1 MQILYWFLM
10 TAVVVVIGAISLSI
24 IFDFIFGGN

>member
-1 MQILYWFLM
+1 MQILYWFFM
-10 TAVVVVIGAISLSI
+10 TATVVVIGAIALSI